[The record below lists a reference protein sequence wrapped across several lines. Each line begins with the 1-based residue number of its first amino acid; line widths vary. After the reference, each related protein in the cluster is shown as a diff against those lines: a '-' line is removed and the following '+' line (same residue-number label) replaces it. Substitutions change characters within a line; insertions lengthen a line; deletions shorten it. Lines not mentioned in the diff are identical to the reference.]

1 MPRVG
6 QYYTFHGRLSDGNVM
21 LNNEL
26 HTDEQRNWNVM
37 NNLCKLCNELYIK
50 WSCNM

>member
-1 MPRVG
+1 MPRVR

-26 HTDEQRNWNVM
+26 HIDEQRN
-37 NNLCKLCNELYIK
+37 
-50 WSCNM
+50 